1 MFFSKF
7 LWPKPLYGE
16 QPFVSCLE
24 TSLLVGPPEERNL
37 YICWF
42 SDNSIILCN
51 NLSNSFPP
59 VVLSKKPNANYF
71 SCLLFWLF
79 LRCFLER
86 LGTLFCHHF
95 EILEVSEALDDT
107 VRTAK
112 MRSTIWEW
120 SQSLQGSRNN
130 KKKKEI
136 LQKYF
141 VERFGTLFCH
151 QWGADWVSGAENFF
165 VRIRKMWSTIWEW
178 SQSLRSSKN
187 KEKIGNTS
195 KKHEKQKNFVFSK
208 TMVKLIRKHL
218 NLGPQ
223 KIKSGGTIKK

>member
-1 MFFSKF
+1 MA
-7 LWPKPLYGE
+7 PNGE

-59 VVLSKKPNANYF
+59 VVLSKKPNAIYF
-71 SCLLFWLF
+71 WCLLFWLF

-112 MRSTIWEW
+112 MRSTIWDR
-120 SQSLQGSRNN
+120 SR
-130 KKKKEI
+130 
-136 LQKYF
+136 
-141 VERFGTLFCH
+141 
-151 QWGADWVSGAENFF
+151 
-165 VRIRKMWSTIWEW
+165 
-178 SQSLRSSKN
+178 SLRSSKN
-187 KEKIGNTS
+187 NENKGNTS
-195 KKHEKQKNFVFSK
+195 WNVLGHCFVTNEVFWRFPELKITRFEPQKWDLQSETGPGASGAQKN
-208 TMVKLIRKHL
+208 
-218 NLGPQ
+218 
-223 KIKSGGTIKK
+223 IKK